1 MEEEDIVAR
10 NGRKRITFVAAAPL
24 NENGNATSD
33 GMSQATS
40 TLNTRVM
47 SSRHESSNNKE
58 QQHVDI
64 QSSVVVGGSNKTVR
78 RRFPQAQASSSTA
91 ASTSAALLSNKDLS
105 SHSHSQSVA
114 NNVASGTLKI
124 VLSRIDEAKEQFVKA
139 LEDNDVKKQ
148 SELAALL
155 ARLGEAAT
163 AMRKLGQL

>member
-40 TLNTRVM
+40 TLNTRV
-47 SSRHESSNNKE
+47 SSRQESSNNKE

>member
-1 MEEEDIVAR
+1 
-10 NGRKRITFVAAAPL
+10 
-24 NENGNATSD
+24 
-33 GMSQATS
+33 MSQATS

-64 QSSVVVGGSNKTVR
+64 QSSVVVGGSNKTAVR
-78 RRFPQAQASSSTA
+78 RRSPQAQTSSSTA
-91 ASTSAALLSNKDLS
+91 ASASTSAALLSNKDLS